1 MLKRNL
7 KENLNIIVILFCI
20 LSYEVSIA
28 NVKQEVVLKG
38 KIVNVTTGKPIPFC
52 SINIETSL
60 VGTSTNEE
68 GEFILKVKNIPVKL
82 IISHISFEKKKI
94 TLTKEKGSKNLR
106 IKLTPLANILE
117 EVFIENKRRK
127 KDFFAINLARKAIN
141 KLKESA
147 SKNKFGKAFYRQKSK
162 NDEEYTE
169 LSEIIFDTKYTL
181 NGVLDWE
188 IIEGRYALKENKIN
202 NKNFTLFSKITKA
215 LQPDTDDI
223 YFPLHP
229 QFEQYYE
236 VYKKQTIK
244 NKKGNIIVL
253 KFKPTIKKVPIFNAE
268 VYINEKTKE
277 IYKIKGR
284 VVNDELNLVS
294 FSDKNSEKK
303 GYELSYEISYKKN
316 EALGLVI
323 DYININQEFDFY
335 KKEVK
340 ETHTETTSRLIF
352 YEHYLKRA
360 KNRIRNQFA
369 RSKSDWEK
377 LNKIGYNHFFWKENP
392 IIKRTPIEDEV
403 IASFEKNNAFESI
416 FINSRNQISFSQKEL
431 MKDAYLSKLTA
442 EIKGFNKVKPIEKV
456 YLHTDRDTYFIGEDL
471 WFSGYAMLSENTQ
484 NLIASNMMNVDL
496 INQEGGIILSQ
507 KVELIGGRVA
517 GTVSIPKDVKSGVY
531 QLRAYTNW
539 MKNFDNDFFFKKNI
553 KIFTNKISER
563 KDKKV
568 SKEFSKTDLQFFPE
582 GGDIIDGLIS
592 KVAFKAIGVGGKGK
606 KVRGKVVNDK
616 GIKVANIVS
625 TEKGLGYFKI
635 KPVFGSNY
643 TAFLE
648 DGTMYN
654 LPKVVKSGYSIF
666 ANNLSK
672 RSVRLRVQATK
683 DLLSSS
689 FYVVGQMNHRK
700 YFQGKYKFGGKL
712 AVEVEVPKN
721 KLPSGVMT
729 LTVLDENFIPRTERV
744 VFVNNKQEILIKT
757 KLKTRNLKPRDK
769 IDLGIEVTDLN
780 GDPVMS
786 SLSISVTNANK
797 FSKNKFSSNIVTNF
811 LLESDLRGYIEE
823 PEALFVNQEKS
834 TLLRLD
840 LVMLTNGWRKL
851 NLETIYKS
859 NYDTIT
865 KYKFIE
871 GIQISGMLKDV
882 YNKPLRNKKFKM
894 IAKSLNK
901 IWVYPGFSD
910 KFGKF
915 KIKDIMQYGLIE
927 TVFKV
932 YNSNG
937 DLIESKVIL
946 DKQNESFGT
955 PKSNFKYSSNKGLS
969 IEEKEFIKQSIV
981 RNELDSIFKIKNGDT
996 WLDEVVV
1003 SGKIKKLKE
1012 KKKGRPSN
1020 YGVEPDD
1027 VIYLKNRSENNIFQL
1042 INTMVGVNASSN
1054 GNVSIRGGSA
1064 PLFVIDGFPIP
1075 KIDENI
1081 RQTSKNDFD
1090 LKTGFKKRNTKAPD
1104 IISTFN
1110 VSDIERI
1117 EMLKGPSAAIYGVNG
1132 GNGVIL
1138 IYTKTANLAL
1148 NDNIELS
1155 KHVIEGTSISKEFY
1169 IPKYNVKDPINNK
1182 LDYRTTIYWNPL
1194 LLTDEKG
1201 RAKLSFYNTDDSNK
1215 IQISIEGLSLYG
1227 NTGAYLKTITK
1238 N

>member
-7 KENLNIIVILFCI
+7 KKNLKFIVILFCV
-20 LSYEVSIA
+20 LSYRASIA
-28 NVKQEVVLKG
+28 NTQREIVLKG
-38 KIVNVTTGKPIPFC
+38 KIVNANTGEPISFC
-52 SINIETSL
+52 SINVETSL
-60 VGTSTNEE
+60 IGTSTNEE
-68 GEFILKVKNIPVKL
+68 GEFILKVKKVPVKL
-82 IISHISFEKKKI
+82 IVSHISFEKKKI
-94 TLTKEKGSKNLR
+94 TLTEEKGSENLR
-106 IKLTPLANILE
+106 IKLTPLTNILE
-117 EVFIENKRRK
+117 EVFIENKKRK
-127 KDFFAINLARKAIN
+127 KDFFAISLAKKAIN
-141 KLKESA
+141 KLRESGKE
-147 SKNKFGKAFYRQKSK
+147 NKYGKAFYRQKSK

-181 NGVLDWE
+181 DGVVDWE

-229 QFEQYYE
+229 QFEEYYE
-236 VYKKQTIK
+236 VYKRETIK
-244 NKKGNIIVL
+244 NKTGNIIVL
-253 KFKPTIKKVPIFNAE
+253 KFKPTIKNAPIFNAE

-284 VVNDELNLVS
+284 VINDELNLVS
-294 FSDKNSEKK
+294 FSDKNSTKK

-316 EALGLVI
+316 DVLGLVI

-340 ETHTETTSRLIF
+340 ETHAQTASRLIF
-352 YEHYLKRA
+352 YEHYSKRT
-360 KNRIRNQFA
+360 KNRIKNQFA

-377 LNKIGYNHFFWKENP
+377 LNEIGYNHFFWKENP

-431 MKDAYLSKLTA
+431 MKDACLSKLTA
-442 EIKGFNKVKPIEKV
+442 KIKEFNKVKPIEKV
-456 YLHTDRDTYFIGEDL
+456 YLHTDRDTYFIGDDL
-471 WFSGYAMLSENTQ
+471 WFSGYAMLSENAQ
-484 NLIASNMMNVDL
+484 NLIASNVMNVDL
-496 INQEGGIILSQ
+496 INQEGKIILLQ
-507 KVELIGGRVA
+507 KVELIDGRVA
-517 GTVSIPKDVKSGVY
+517 GTISIPKKAKSGIY

-539 MKNFDNDFFFKKNI
+539 MKNFDSDFFFKKNI
-553 KIFTNKISER
+553 KIFNNKISEE
-563 KDKKV
+563 KDNKV

-582 GGDIIDGLIS
+582 GGDIIDGLIC
-592 KVAFKAIGVGGKGK
+592 KVAFKAIGVDGKGK
-606 KVRGKVVNDK
+606 KVRGKVVNDE

-625 TEKGLGYFKI
+625 TEKGVGYFKI

-648 DGTMYN
+648 DGTMYS
-654 LPKVVKSGYSIF
+654 LPKIVKSGYSIL
-666 ANNLSK
+666 ANNLSEK
-672 RSVRLRVQATK
+672 SVRLRVQATK
-683 DLLSSS
+683 DLLSSP

-700 YFQGKYKFGGKL
+700 CFQGKYKFGGKL

-729 LTVLDENFIPRTERV
+729 LTVLDENFIPRSERI
-744 VFVNNKQEILIKT
+744 VFINNKQEIVIKT
-757 KLKTRNLKPRDK
+757 KLKTRNLKPRSK
-769 IDLGIEVTDLN
+769 IDLGIKVTDLN
-780 GDPVMS
+780 GNPVMS
-786 SLSISVTNANK
+786 SLSIAVTNANK

-851 NLETIYKS
+851 NLDTIYKS
-859 NYDTIT
+859 NYDTII

-871 GIQISGMLKDV
+871 GIQISGMLMDV

-894 IAKSLNK
+894 IAKSRDK

-927 TVFKV
+927 VVFKV

-946 DKQNESFGT
+946 DTQGESFAT
-955 PKSNFKYSSNKGLS
+955 PKSKFKYSPKKGLS
-969 IEEKEFIKQSIV
+969 IEEKKFIKQSV
-981 RNELDSIFKIKNGDT
+981 VKNELDSIFKLKNGDT
-996 WLDEVVV
+996 LLDEVVV

-1012 KKKGRPSN
+1012 KKSGRPSN

-1027 VIYLKNRSENNIFQL
+1027 VIYLENRSENNIFQL
-1042 INTMVGVNASSN
+1042 INTMVGVNASSD

-1064 PLFVIDGFPIP
+1064 PLFVIDGVPVP
-1075 KIDENI
+1075 KVVDND
-1081 RQTSKNDFD
+1081 RRTSTDDFGP
-1090 LKTGFKKRNTKAPD
+1090 TGMKKRSTKAPD
-1104 IISTFN
+1104 IISTYN

-1117 EMLKGPSAAIYGVNG
+1117 EVLKGPSAAIYGING

-1138 IYTKTANLAL
+1138 LYTKTANLASS
-1148 NDNIELS
+1148 DNIKLPS
-1155 KHVIEGTSISKEFY
+1155 YFIKGTSIGKEFY
-1169 IPKYNVKDPINNK
+1169 QPKYNVKDPMNRK

-1201 RAKLSFYNTDDSNK
+1201 RARLSFYNSDDSDK
-1215 IQISIEGLSLYG
+1215 IQISIEGVSLYG
-1227 NTGAYLKTITK
+1227 NTGAYLKTITR